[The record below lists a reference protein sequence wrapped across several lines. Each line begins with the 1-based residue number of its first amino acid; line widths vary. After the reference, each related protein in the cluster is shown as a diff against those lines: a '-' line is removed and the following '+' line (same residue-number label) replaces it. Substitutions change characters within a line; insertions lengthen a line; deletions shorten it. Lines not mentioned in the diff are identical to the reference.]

1 MKIEEQN
8 SEWSVQRL
16 LAEEALRDRSLRM
29 QAARILL
36 ALLMAVAAP
45 LAAAMGE
52 SGRLYVG
59 LGGAAL
65 TLASVL
71 LLETR
76 ERAYRAGAVECK
88 EQFDASLF
96 GIPPTTGPRG
106 RTLTEEEICAEAAKR
121 GGDRQRMRD
130 WYPDPGNL
138 PHGFAVL
145 LCQRA
150 SLVWDIRLRRRFAAV
165 AAAVV
170 GIWAGSG
177 LLSSLTMDLSL
188 RSYMLTWIVPSTPLL
203 VIGIQAMTV
212 HRDIANRRERLL
224 SQLSFIWQAAKDQNR
239 DVDPAEFR
247 VLQEAV
253 FHIRNDAP
261 VLPAFFTRRHSPS
274 FYKEMSEASRQLK
287 GTSGAP

>member
-1 MKIEEQN
+1 MKIEDQN
-8 SEWSVQRL
+8 SEWSIQRL
-16 LAEEALRDRSLRM
+16 LAEEALRTRSLRM
-29 QAARILL
+29 QTARILL

-45 LAAAMGE
+45 LAVSVGE
-52 SGRLYVG
+52 VGRLYVG
-59 LGGAAL
+59 LGGTAL

-71 LLETR
+71 FLEAR
-76 ERAYRAGAVECK
+76 ERAYRTSAVECK

-96 GIPPTTGPRG
+96 GIPPTAGPRG
-106 RTLTEEEICAEAAKR
+106 RLLTEEEVCAEAAKQEAAR
-121 GGDRQRMRD
+121 DRVRD
-130 WYPDPGNL
+130 WYPDPENL

-150 SLVWDIRLRRRFAAV
+150 SLVWDIRLRRRFS
-165 AAAVV
+165 AAAATVV
-170 GIWAGSG
+170 GLWAGAG
-177 LLSSLTMDLSL
+177 LLVSLAMDVSL

-224 SQLSFIWQAAKDQNR
+224 SQLSLIWQTAKDQNR
-239 DVDPAEFR
+239 DIDPTEFR

-274 FYKEMSEASRQLK
+274 FYAHMSEASRQMK
-287 GTSGAP
+287 GSTGSP